1 MNGFGTRTAAL
12 FATIVLG
19 LFLAAGCGEDGVV
32 NPTAPQDPQHIAVRS
47 VLVGFN
53 GSVPGVIIARSK
65 AAAEALALDI
75 YAQARN
81 GADFGVLIETYSD
94 TPSRDTV
101 HAANY
106 GVMLEAGEYQ
116 RNTLPQG
123 FGDVAFAL
131 VPDSIGLA
139 NYDSTANPYGWY
151 VISRI
156 E

>member
-12 FATIVLG
+12 LATLVLG
-19 LFLAAGCGEDGVV
+19 LALAAGCGEDGVV
-32 NPTAPQDPQHIAVRS
+32 NPTPPQDPQHIAVRY
-47 VLVGFN
+47 VLIGFN
-53 GSVPGVIIARSK
+53 GSVPGVIIARTK
-65 AAAEALALDI
+65 AEAEALALDV

-81 GADFGVLIETYSD
+81 GADFGVLIATYSD
-94 TPSRDTV
+94 SPSRDTV

-116 RNTLPQG
+116 RNTLVKG

-151 VISRI
+151 VINRI